1 MSSVYYV
8 SIDMPTIKP
17 TFDLD
22 EHAWYFSYAEEEA
35 LLEAELAAYKEL
47 I

>member
-8 SIDMPTIKP
+8 NS
-17 TFDLD
+17 LD
-22 EHAWYFSYAEEEA
+22 RNINNPVVDDHFWYLSYAEEEA
-35 LLEAELAAYKEL
+35 MFEAELAAYKEL

>member
-17 TFDLD
+17 TFGLGD
-22 EHAWYFSYAEEEA
+22 HAWACSYAEEEA
-35 LLEAELAAYKEL
+35 LFEAELAAYKEL
-47 I
+47 K